1 MTTESSNTSTTF
13 QIVLPERLTDIR
25 TSKESPTG
33 KLRAIMKAM
42 NADPTTWLDQ
52 SEDVFMQA
60 AMQSGWLTSTGVDIP
75 ADATDADIPADA
87 TDADIAV
94 LMHAS
99 AGLHKTDGWARG
111 DTAFWIRQ
119 NKFGGTIPADEL
131 EKLAKMF
138 GCSGKRILNSAT
150 TSAAFPK
157 TSRNA
162 GVPFS
167 IYEVA
172 AKVSDQAS
180 RDYLVEQAAVEGW
193 SVRTMTEKVSEWIA
207 TNSTVN
213 DAGEVVTP
221 GEVVLNPDGTST
233 VIQGNVTV
241 STTGGAQ
248 VNVDACIND
257 IVQKMMDD
265 GMTTVSAEV
274 AINVL
279 KFYANAG
286 LIRFPVKAWLLDEDA
301 KKEFGKEG
309 KPKVAKAAKPKKATP
324 KVDVD
329 DELGGFTV

>member
-1 MTTESSNTSTTF
+1 MTTESSNTATTF
-13 QIVLPERLTDIR
+13 QIVLPEKLTDIR

-75 ADATDADIPADA
+75 ADATDADI
-87 TDADIAV
+87 AV

-111 DTAFWIRQ
+111 DTAYWIRQ

-162 GVPFS
+162 SVPFS

-248 VNVDACIND
+248 VNVDACISD
-257 IVQKMMDD
+257 IVQRMMSE
-265 GMTTVSAEV
+265 GMSSASAGA
-274 AINVL
+274 AINTL
-279 KFYANAG
+279 KLYANAG
-286 LIRFPVKAWLLDEDA
+286 MIKFPVKAWLLDDEG
-301 KKEFGKEG
+301 KKEFGKEN
-309 KPKVAKAAKPKKATP
+309 KPKAAKSKKAAP
-324 KVDVD
+324 KIDDD

>member
-1 MTTESSNTSTTF
+1 MTIESSNTTTTF
-13 QIVLPERLTDIR
+13 QIVLPEKLTDIR

-60 AMQSGWLTSTGVDIP
+60 AMQSGWLTSTGV
-75 ADATDADIPADA
+75 DIPADA

-221 GEVVLNPDGTST
+221 GEVILSSDGTSA
-233 VIQGNVTV
+233 VVQGNVTV
-241 STTGGAQ
+241 SATGGAQ

-265 GMTTVSAEV
+265 GMSSASAGV
-274 AINVL
+274 AINTL

-286 LIRFPVKAWLLDEDA
+286 MIRFPVKAWLLDEDA

-309 KPKVAKAAKPKKATP
+309 KPKVAKAKKVKTP
-324 KVDVD
+324 KVDTDD

>member
-1 MTTESSNTSTTF
+1 MTTVSDNTSATF
-13 QIVLPERLTDIR
+13 QIVLPEKLTDIR
-25 TSKESPTG
+25 TAKDSPTG

-42 NADPTTWLDQ
+42 NADASTWLDQ
-52 SEDVFMQA
+52 SEDTFMQA

-75 ADATDADIPADA
+75 ADATDADIA
-87 TDADIAV
+87 I

-119 NKFGGTIPADEL
+119 NKFGGTIPNDEL

-172 AKVSDQAS
+172 AKVNDQAS

-193 SVRTMTEKVSEWIA
+193 SVRTMTDKVSEWIA

-213 DAGEVVTP
+213 ENGEVVTP
-221 GEVVLNPDGTST
+221 GEVILNPDGTAT
-233 VIQGNVTV
+233 VVQGNVTV

-257 IVQKMMDD
+257 IVMRMIDE
-265 GMTTVSAEV
+265 GLPAANAGV
-274 AINVL
+274 AVDTL

-286 LIRFPVKAWLLDEDA
+286 MIRFPVKAWLLDDEA
-301 KKEFGKEG
+301 KKEFGSAAPA
-309 KPKVAKAAKPKKATP
+309 PKAKKVKKATP
-324 KVDVD
+324 KIDVD
-329 DELGGFTV
+329 DDLNSFTV

>member
-1 MTTESSNTSTTF
+1 MTTVSDNTNTTF
-13 QIVLPERLTDIR
+13 QIVLPEKLTDIR

-75 ADATDADIPADA
+75 ADATDADI
-87 TDADIAV
+87 AV

-111 DTAFWIRQ
+111 DTAYWIRQ
-119 NKFGGTIPADEL
+119 NKFGGSIPNDEL

-157 TSRNA
+157 TSRNS

-172 AKVSDQAS
+172 SKVGDQAS
-180 RDYLVEQAAVEGW
+180 RDYLVEQAAIEGW
-193 SVRTMTEKVSEWIA
+193 SVRAMTEKVSEWIA

-213 DAGEVVTP
+213 DDGEVVTP
-221 GEVVLNPDGTST
+221 GEVVLNPDGTAT
-233 VIQGNVTV
+233 VVQGNVTV

-248 VNVDACIND
+248 VNVDACIKD
-257 IVQKMMDD
+257 IAQRMIDD
-265 GMTTVSAEV
+265 GMTGVSAEIAV
-274 AINVL
+274 NVL

-286 LIRFPVKAWLLDEDA
+286 MIKFPVKAWLLDDEA

-309 KPKVAKAAKPKKATP
+309 KPKAAKVAKVAKPKI
-324 KVDVD
+324 DVD
-329 DELGGFTV
+329 DDLNSFTV